1 MNPLGRGRA
10 PARAHAEGV
19 SPHPTIRSVLT
30 TYPATASAPGHPAWW
45 IDLQDPTEDERAS
58 VEQMC
63 QLRLPSREDLIEVES
78 SSRISEVNGVLFMN
92 MPAVSHLAGLD
103 EPPSPVGFVLNERV
117 LVTLRYADLRTFN
130 EVAKKFEGASPPGT
144 SVETFAALIET
155 MIEVHSDLLEAIAAE
170 LDGASRSV
178 FSTLGRKSM
187 ANRTNEDL
195 RSLLTTVGKAG
206 AQLSRIRDS
215 LLGLHRIIPFAS
227 RIKREWIAEGMRER
241 LQVPEADL
249 VSLSEY
255 QARLFETVQF
265 LLDAV
270 LGFISTKQNDIFQ
283 LLTVISIVG
292 IPPTLVA
299 SIYGMNFKN
308 MPELNWAWGYQW
320 GLTLIVLSAA
330 IPVLWFKWRKWI

>member
-1 MNPLGRGRA
+1 MHFLG
-10 PARAHAEGV
+10 H
-19 SPHPTIRSVLT
+19 VLT
-30 TYPATASAPGHPAWW
+30 NYPPRSFAAGKPAWW
-45 IDLQDPTEDERAS
+45 IDLLNPTEDERAS
-58 VEQMC
+58 VEQMY

-78 SSRISEVNGVLFMN
+78 SSRVSEANGVLFMN

-117 LVTLRYADLRTFN
+117 LVTLRYADLRSFN
-130 EVAKKFEGASPPGT
+130 EVAKQFEGPSPPRTG
-144 SVETFAALIET
+144 VETFAALIET
-155 MIEVHSDLLEAIAAE
+155 MIEVHADLLEAIAAE
-170 LDGASRSV
+170 LDSVSRSV

-187 ANRTNEDL
+187 ATRSNDDL
-195 RSLLTTVGKAG
+195 RGLLTTVGKAG

-227 RIKREWIAEGMRER
+227 RIKREWIAPAMRER
-241 LQVPEADL
+241 LEVPEADL

-255 QARLFETVQF
+255 QARLFESVQF

-283 LLTVISIVG
+283 MLTVISIVG

-308 MPELNWAWGYQW
+308 MPELNWTWGYQW
-320 GLTLIVLSAA
+320 GLTLIVLSAV
-330 IPVLWFKWRKWI
+330 IPVLWFKLRKWI